1 MKTKALEDEVSGI
14 SDAQLEAS
22 LQEKSEIVKLV
33 TEKRAVVSAISN
45 NG

>member
-14 SDAQLEAS
+14 SDAPMEAS
-22 LQEKSEIVKLV
+22 LQEKIEIVKFV